1 MRSPRLEWLLR
12 MVEPTQ
18 PAPEET
24 QRRPAS
30 RRVRPSF
37 LSVAAL
43 AAVVAG
49 AGWLWSRWATTP
61 PQPGRNQ
68 IVLAVLP
75 FENTAAEPEQ
85 GFWSDGLTDE
95 VIAQLGSTAPGKLTV
110 IAPATAA
117 HYKRSR
123 KGVGD
128 VGRELAADYILRGS
142 LRRSGSRL
150 RLAAELLSVSE
161 QSPVWSASFEREAQE
176 VPQLEGDLARAVA
189 GRIRLDFGAGV
200 WPSEPRRTRSLGNV
214 HPEAYSLYLKGR
226 ALAKQR
232 TREGLTRALAVFGQA
247 LALDPQLAGAHTGL
261 AESHLL
267 LAIDELLP
275 PRDVLA
281 KARKEAQAALR
292 LDDASAEAHG
302 VYAMVRLYGD
312 WDWAGA
318 EQEFGRALALNPSQ
332 AAVRYRFGYHYQRG
346 RGRRAEALAEVK
358 RALAVD
364 PLSMPASVALADLLV
379 DAGQPKEAVEQCRQA
394 LAISATDPRAHL
406 VRGAAYEDLGAFE
419 EATAAF
425 ETAMRLS
432 PGSPAPLLEVARI
445 QALSGRR
452 QEARKT
458 LARSLP
464 SDKRYVPPVRLARLL
479 VALGENERALEV
491 LERAYAEKAVDLLLL
506 RQDPRFEGLRASPR
520 LRELLKRLTPPA

>member
-1 MRSPRLEWLLR
+1 

-18 PAPEET
+18 PAPEEAH
-24 QRRPAS
+24 RRPAP

-43 AAVVAG
+43 AVVLAG
-49 AGWLWSRWATTP
+49 AAWLWSRWATTP
-61 PQPGRNQ
+61 LAPGRNR

-75 FENTAAEPEQ
+75 FDNASGEPEQ
-85 GFWSDGLTDE
+85 EYWSDGLTDE

-128 VGRELAADYILRGS
+128 IGRELAADYVLKAT
-142 LRRSGSRL
+142 LRRSGSRV
-150 RLAAELLSVSE
+150 RLAAELLSVGE
-161 QSPVWSASFEREAQE
+161 QGPLWSASFEREARE
-176 VPQLEGDLARAVA
+176 VLQLQGDLTRAVA
-189 GRIRLDFGAGV
+189 GRIRLDYGSGV

-226 ALAKQR
+226 TVAKQR
-232 TREGLTRALAVFGQA
+232 TRDGLTQALALFGQA
-247 LALDPQLAGAHTGL
+247 VALDPQLAAAHASL

-267 LAIDELLP
+267 LALDELVP

-292 LDDASAEAHG
+292 LDDTAAEAHG
-302 VYAMVRLYGD
+302 VYAMVRLYAD

-318 EQEFGRALALNPSQ
+318 EQEFRLTLTLNPGE
-332 AAVRYRFGYHYQRG
+332 AVARYRFGYHYLRG
-346 RGRRAEALAEVK
+346 RGRLVEALVEVK
-358 RALAVD
+358 QALATD
-364 PLSMPASVALADLLV
+364 PLAMPPNVALADLLI
-379 DAGQPKEAVEQCRQA
+379 DADQSKEAVEQCRKA
-394 LAISATDPRAHL
+394 LAISATYPEAYL
-406 VRGAAYEDLGAFE
+406 VQGAAYEDLGAFE

-425 ETAMRLS
+425 ETAVRLS
-432 PGSPAPLLEVARI
+432 PGLPAPLLEVARL
-445 QALSGRR
+445 QALTGRR

-464 SDKRYVPPVRLARLL
+464 SDARYVPPVRLARLQL
-479 VALGENERALEV
+479 ALGENERALEV
-491 LERAYAEKAVDLLLL
+491 LERAYAEKAVALPLL
-506 RQDPRFEGLRASPR
+506 RRDSRFEALRANPRFRQ
-520 LRELLKRLTPPA
+520 LLKRLPPPA